1 MGNVADQ
8 LRNHYYPAYNDAL
21 VKFYEIQ
28 TALFLTGGFI
38 AVVGWTRSQA
48 TLGHVLFGFQVVDHD
63 TGKPIKMNG
72 LLARFA
78 LSHGFEVI
86 AALMKVMMAQHLMEV
101 LSSLSSG
108 TFAGTWI
115 TALINITK
123 DMPSFIH
130 YIICLLC
137 AIQILVCQDSRHFI
151 DQILNQQVI
160 IKPKD

>member
-1 MGNVADQ
+1 MWLNIGQ
-8 LRNHYYPAYNDAL
+8 LAVLYAVPIL
-21 VKFYEIQ
+21 
-28 TALFLTGGFI
+28 LFLTAVFVV
-38 AVVGWTRSQA
+38 VVGWTRSQA

-86 AALMKVMMAQHLMEV
+86 AALMKVMMMQHLMEV
-101 LSSLSSG
+101 LSALSSG

-115 TALINITK
+115 TTLINITK